1 MATGY
6 KVYSPSTSGSTYSG
20 HWLGS
25 LTTQAYEYDEYIN
38 VSAISFHTI
47 QTYVSERVIGTDYF
61 YITAVVNG
69 TTYNYRISHL
79 NYAGPGGNMAQN
91 GFTLEDIRIPFDS
104 NGKANLSIQVT
115 VTGASGT
122 IFNGYTLYLGLN
134 HTFSNAAKA
143 GTVSL
148 SPSAKKF
155 GDTATIA
162 VSGGEGTVHYKI
174 AYSFGSVSE
183 VIIDKQMTAE
193 TAGLYE
199 MEWTIP
205 DLMAECP
212 DTAGGTL
219 KITCETYRFD
229 TLIGSS
235 TVERE
240 IFAFPASTIE
250 FLGTFVIGRS
260 RDITIN
266 RNSKAYTTTL
276 RYKILQN
283 EGIIEEGISED
294 SYTWNI
300 PIEFGKLMPSSE
312 EETIYIY
319 CDTYYGTH
327 LIGTTE
333 ERYTI
338 KCIDS
343 SVDSRFKPVI
353 DSLRTRI
360 YIPGAPEEFQGLML
374 QNVSLVDYTVE
385 AHSDASEIDKYT
397 FKGFGKEITIQADEF
412 NGFFAVPAD
421 SFAGKHSF
429 NITVTDKRGRTETNY
444 YSWTVRAYSK
454 PKVIPYSVDD
464 ANYSAPMCFRS
475 DREGIASGTGTYVRI
490 LAGKMCSDVVDD
502 EVNINACKM
511 EYRIR
516 KTGDPWP
523 EEYTELLS
531 YEDSTFASKIIAD
544 AFPSTKNSYQVELRV
559 TDLLGFSHSYFAKVS
574 SQKVNFSLLCASDGA
589 AFGKKA
595 EFPGVV
601 EISQDMTLWVRGE
614 LRVDT
619 SEWQA
624 LEVNDND
631 VTWESGY
638 PHGLHS
644 VSGCYYRIE
653 NGNHV
658 MVSFN
663 RAIKWKKSQII
674 INSTPIPEAERPKT
688 TVSMICAAENGFVIA
703 TVGTD
708 GYIAIDLAWSS
719 TSATQYNWID
729 GFIHYWKEDS

>member
-1 MATGY
+1 MAY
-6 KVYSPSTSGSTYSG
+6 YLDLRSTSFSTYSG
-20 HWLGS
+20 YWTGS
-25 LTTQAYEYDEYIN
+25 ISFSAYEYKNYVK
-38 VSAISFHTI
+38 VSVDFHTT
-47 QTYVSERVIGTDYF
+47 QKYVQGKVQGSDYF
-61 YITAVVNG
+61 YISAVINGKSYSYKTAYLG
-69 TTYNYRISHL
+69 
-79 NYAGPGGNMAQN
+79 GPGYPAYHN
-91 GFTLEDIRIPFDS
+91 GFIEEIEVPFDS
-104 NGKANLSIQVT
+104 NGKAKVT
-115 VTGASGT
+115 CSVSVTGAKGT
-122 IFNGYTLYLGLN
+122 YLAGYTLAGSYAYEY
-134 HTFSNAAKA
+134 SNAASA
-143 GTVSL
+143 VGVEL
-148 SPSAKKF
+148 SPSTKKM
-155 GDTATIA
+155 GDTAIIA
-162 VSGGEGTVHYKI
+162 VTHGTGSTEYKI
-174 AYSFGSVSE
+174 SYEFGDLTGEIVSGVSTDYYPGPFE
-183 VIIDKQMTAE
+183 H
-193 TAGLYE
+193 
-199 MEWTIP
+199 EWVVP
-205 DLMAECP
+205 DLLDGCP
-212 DTAGGTL
+212 NAAGGL
-219 KITCETYRFD
+219 LRITCETYRFD

-327 LIGTTE
+327 LVGTTE

-353 DSLRTRI
+353 DSLKTRV
-360 YIPGAPEEFQGLML
+360 YIPDAPEEFQGLML

-412 NGFFAVPAD
+412 EGFFAVPAD

-444 YSWTVRAYSK
+444 YSWNVRPYSK
-454 PKVIPYSVDD
+454 PRVIPYSVDD

-475 DREGIASGTGTYVRI
+475 DREGIASGSGTFVRI

-516 KTGDPWP
+516 KTGDSWP
-523 EEYTELLS
+523 DEYTELLS

-544 AFPSTKNSYQVELRV
+544 AFPSTKNSYQIELRV
-559 TDLLGFSHSYFAKVS
+559 TDLVGFSHSYFAKVS

>member
-6 KVYSPSTSGSTYSG
+6 SVYSPPTEFSTYSG
-20 HWLGS
+20 KWMGTITTWAWEYDDHVNVEIKFY
-25 LTTQAYEYDEYIN
+25 TTQK
-38 VSAISFHTI
+38 
-47 QTYVSERVIGTDYF
+47 YVNSKVQGTDYF
-61 YITAVVNG
+61 YGSATVNG
-69 TTYNYRISHL
+69 TTHSFKIAYLGY
-79 NYAGPGGNMAQN
+79 PGVNSSYT
-91 GFTLEDIRIPFDS
+91 FTTEINIPFDS
-104 NGKANLSIQVT
+104 NGKAKLSIAVAVQ
-115 VTGASGT
+115 GASGT
-122 IFNGYTLYLGLN
+122 YLAGYSLGGSLT
-134 HTFSNAAKA
+134 HEFSNAAKA

-235 TVERE
+235 SVERE
-240 IFAFPASTIE
+240 IFAYLPSTIE
-250 FLGTFVIGRS
+250 HSFDLVIGMS
-260 RDITIN
+260 EDFDIIKN
-266 RNSKAYTTTL
+266 YEGYTTTL
-276 RYKILQN
+276 RYKVRQN
-283 EGIIEEGISED
+283 EGTIASEITGD
-294 SYTWNI
+294 SYVWDI
-300 PIEFGKLMPSSE
+300 PIEFGKLMPASE

-319 CDTYYGTH
+319 CDTYYETY
-327 LIGTTE
+327 LVGTTYE
-333 ERYTI
+333 TYTI
-338 KCIDS
+338 KCRHS
-343 SVDSRFKPVI
+343 SVDSRFNPVI
-353 DSLRTRI
+353 DSLKTRV
-360 YIPGAPEEFQGLML
+360 YIPDAPEEFQGLML

-385 AHSDASEIDKYT
+385 AHSDASEIAEYT
-397 FKGFGKEITIQADEF
+397 FKGFGKDITIQADKFE
-412 NGFFAVPAD
+412 GFFAVPAD

-429 NITVTDKRGRTETNY
+429 NITVTDKRGRSDTNY
-444 YSWTVRAYSK
+444 YSCTVRAYSK

-531 YEDSTFASKIIAD
+531 YEDSTFASEIVAD
-544 AFPSTKNSYQVELRV
+544 AFPSTKNSYQIELRV

-614 LRVDT
+614 LRVDA

-729 GFIHYWKEDS
+729 GFVHYWKEDT